1 MRLLSEVTSFL
12 GRTTLTSVFAAA
24 ALAVTISFASGPAAQ
39 AAETTVFA
47 AASLKTALDNIV
59 VAYRAGGSDKV
70 TVSYGGSSALAKQ
83 IEQGAPADIFIS
95 ASTDWMD
102 KLAKAKL
109 IKEDSR
115 VDLLGNTLVL
125 VAHGADA
132 PKVEITDKLDLA
144 ALLGENKLAMALV
157 DSVPAGVYGKA
168 ALTSLGLWPA
178 VEAKVAQSDNVRAAL
193 ALVAAGEAPFGIVYA
208 TDAVAEKN
216 VSVVGTFPPS
226 SHDPIVY
233 PAALTA
239 ETNDGAAAF
248 LAYLQGEA
256 ARSAFE
262 RQGFKVLGK

>member
-1 MRLLSEVTSFL
+1 MRPLPDIISFL
-12 GRTTLTSVFAAA
+12 GRATLTSVFAAA
-24 ALAVTISFASGPAAQ
+24 AVAVTISFASGPAAQ
-39 AAETTVFA
+39 AAETTVYA
-47 AASLKTALDNIV
+47 AASLKTALDDIV
-59 VAYRAGGSDKV
+59 TAYRAGRSDKV
-70 TVSYGGSSALAKQ
+70 IVSYGGSSALAKQ

-95 ASTDWMD
+95 ASTGWMD

-109 IKEDSR
+109 LKEDSR

-144 ALLGENKLAMALV
+144 ALLGDNRLAMALV

-168 ALTSLGLWPA
+168 ALTSLGLWPS

-193 ALVAAGEAPFGIVYA
+193 ALVATGEAPFGIVYA

-226 SHDPIVY
+226 SHDPIVC

-239 ETNDGAAAF
+239 EARDGAAAF
-248 LAYLQGEA
+248 LAYLQGEG